1 MRVCLVHNHY
11 GVRAG
16 EEVAIE
22 AIQRTL
28 AANGHEVT
36 LFSRCTDDVLRKRF
50 GKLRA
55 FASSIWNA
63 RVARDF
69 AKLLSSTRPDIVQV
83 QNVYPA
89 ISPAVFEVAESA
101 RIPVV
106 MRCSNYRLF
115 CPTGLLMSKKTC
127 EICER
132 CVGGNE
138 YWCVLKNCEASFA
151 KSMGYALRTAYHRM
165 RGTITENTSVYFC
178 PSTFLKR
185 KLVGWGIPEEAIA
198 VIPTPA
204 RSAAHP
210 PTPAGSGGYV
220 AYAGRISPEKGI
232 DWLLSVANRL
242 RDIPFRFAGQVS
254 EHCRYTMRSLPKNV
268 TWVGELAGPDLDDFY
283 DAARIVVVPSIC
295 YEVFPNVALEAMVR
309 ARPVVGS
316 DIGGIPEMVED
327 GKTGLLVSP
336 RNVDEL
342 AEKVGALWVDRDSC
356 DRMGNA
362 GRARAL
368 TEYSE
373 EAFYVRLMSLYGQ
386 VCKDGAAAHLD
397 TLRHTRSQNS

>member
-1 MRVCLVHNHY
+1 MAV
-11 GVRAG
+11 
-16 EEVAIE
+16 E
-22 AIQRTL
+22 AIRRIL
-28 AANGHEVT
+28 LPNGHEVM
-36 LFSRCTDDVLRKRF
+36 LFLRCTDDVLRKRF

-55 FASSIWNA
+55 FASGIWNS

-69 AKLLSSTRPDIVQV
+69 AGLLSSGRPDVIQV

-89 ISPAVFEVAESA
+89 ISPAVFEVARLA
-101 RIPVV
+101 GIPVV
-106 MRCSNYRLF
+106 ARCSNYRLF
-115 CPTGLLMSKKTC
+115 CPTGLLMSKRTC
-127 EICER
+127 AICEK
-132 CVGGNE
+132 CVRGRE

-151 KSMGYALRTAYHRM
+151 KSTGYALRTAYHRA
-165 RGTITENTSVYFC
+165 RGTITKNTSAYYS
-178 PSTFLKR
+178 PSVFLKQ
-185 KLVGWGIPEEAIA
+185 KLVGWGIPEEKIA
-198 VIPTPA
+198 VIPTPVQ
-204 RSAAHP
+204 SI
-210 PTPAGSGGYV
+210 TYLLKPASSGGYV

-232 DWLLSVANRL
+232 DWLLNVAMRL
-242 RDIPFRFAGQVS
+242 RTVPFKIAGRIS
-254 EHCRYTMRSLPKNV
+254 EHCRHIAMQLPANV
-268 TWVGELAGPDLDDFY
+268 AYAGELSGTDLDEFY
-283 DAARIVVVPSIC
+283 DSARIVVVPSIC

-373 EAFYVRLMSLYGQ
+373 EAFYVRLMSLYGK
-386 VCKDGAAAHLD
+386 VCKDGAAARLD
-397 TLRHTRSQNS
+397 TLHHTRLQNS